1 MYRMT
6 IITAFMDS
14 AQCILATNKRSIDF
28 VQSRMA
34 ISRADMDCVLYRITI
49 SSDTLEVLNDHN

>member
-1 MYRMT
+1 MYRMA
-6 IITAFMDS
+6 IITAYMDS
-14 AQCILATNKRSIDF
+14 AQCILATNKGYIDF